1 MARGV
6 WVRTEQLCYISNG
19 PVSDR
24 EVHKHSM
31 VMLLAAL
38 WFGAS
43 LLASETLVMLAAFLV
58 VLGTTVVIHE
68 FGHFAAAKWL
78 GMKVEIFS
86 VGFGKR
92 LFGFQWKETDYR
104 ISLLPLGGYVKITGM
119 DPEEEAARQR
129 HPDAYLMRPKWHQFL
144 VLVAGPAMNILLALA
159 IPFVI
164 GLFFFKAPA
173 YLSQPAV
180 VGAVPIGSSAEE
192 AGIQPGDRIVRFAGI
207 ESPTWSKVRDYTA
220 INDGKPVPV
229 TIERNGQRLELTII
243 PKARQQAGNVVG
255 DAGLLPQDIPAA
267 LPVVAAVQ
275 PGSPA
280 AQAGLQPQDK
290 LLALDGRPIPNFDW
304 FKQSLQ
310 AYENRQMVLT
320 VERKGETLTLT
331 LTPKRIDGEI
341 RIGFVPV
348 PPPPL
353 PLTRERKSLLGAAQ
367 HAVNENIRFI
377 VLTGEAFRQIFRGE
391 RKVSDTLSG
400 PIGIAKASGDAV
412 KFGGLEGLFFIMGL
426 LSLNLGIFNL
436 LPIPVLDGGHIFL
449 LALDAM
455 AGWVGWRLTDDLK
468 QRFNQAGFAVLMLLM
483 VFVMFN
489 DVTRF
494 WWKPGAAEP
503 PPPPPPAVEKP
514 SPEKAPPR

>member
-1 MARGV
+1 MI
-6 WVRTEQLCYISNG
+6 T
-19 PVSDR
+19 
-24 EVHKHSM
+24 M
-31 VMLLAAL
+31 LAAL
-38 WFGAS
+38 WFGAGF
-43 LLASETLVMLAAFLV
+43 LTGETLVMLAAFLV
-58 VLGTTVVIHE
+58 VLGTTVVVHE

-78 GMKVEIFS
+78 GMKVEVFS

-92 LFGFQWKETDYR
+92 LIGFKWKETDYR
-104 ISLLPLGGYVKITGM
+104 LSLLPLGGYVKITGM
-119 DPEEEAARQR
+119 DPEEEAAQQR
-129 HPDAYLMRPKWHQFL
+129 HPDAYLMRPKRHQLL

-173 YLSQPAV
+173 YLNQPAV

-192 AGIQPGDRIVRFAGI
+192 AGIQPGDRIVKFAGV

-220 INDGKPVPV
+220 INDGKPVAV
-229 TIERNGQRLELTII
+229 TVERAGRRIDLTLV
-243 PKARQQAGNVVG
+243 PKARQQAGNIIG
-255 DAGLLPQDIPAA
+255 EAGLLPQDIPAA
-267 LPVVAAVQ
+267 QPVVASVQ
-275 PGSPA
+275 PGTPA
-280 AQAGLQPQDK
+280 AQAGLQPQDR
-290 LLALDGRPIPNFDW
+290 LLTFDGRPIPNFDW

-310 AYENRQMVLT
+310 AYENRRVALT
-320 VERKGETLTLT
+320 VERQGQIIELW

-353 PLTRERKSLLGAAQ
+353 PLVKERKSLLGAAQ
-367 HAVNENIRFI
+367 YAVQENIRFI

-391 RKVSDTLSG
+391 RKVSETLSG

-449 LALDAM
+449 LALEAI
-455 AGWVGWRLTDDLK
+455 AGWIGWRLTDEVK

-494 WWKPGAAEP
+494 WWKPSPVEP
-503 PPPPPPAVEKP
+503 PPPPEKPASAPPAP
-514 SPEKAPPR
+514 SR

>member
-1 MARGV
+1 
-6 WVRTEQLCYISNG
+6 
-19 PVSDR
+19 
-24 EVHKHSM
+24 M
-31 VMLLAAL
+31 VTAIAAL
-38 WFGAS
+38 GFGAS
-43 LLASETLVMLAAFLV
+43 FLTGETLVMLAAFFV

-92 LFGFQWKETDYR
+92 LFGFKWKETDYR
-104 ISLLPLGGYVKITGM
+104 LSLLPLGGYVKITGM
-119 DPEEEAARQR
+119 DPEEEAVQQR
-129 HPDAYLMRPKWHQFL
+129 RPDAYLMRSKWHQFL
-144 VLVAGPAMNILLALA
+144 VLVAGPAMNIALALA

-173 YLSQPAV
+173 YLSQPAI
-180 VGAVPIGSSAEE
+180 VGAVPLGSAAAE
-192 AGIQPGDRIVRFAGI
+192 AGIQPGDRIVKFAGI

-229 TIERNGQRLELTII
+229 TIERAGQRLDLTVV
-243 PKARQQAGNVVG
+243 PKARQQAGNTVG
-255 DAGLLPQDIPAA
+255 DAGLLPSDIPTAQ
-267 LPVVAAVQ
+267 PVIVAVQ

-290 LLALDGRPIPNFDW
+290 LLKFDSQTIPNFDW

-310 AYENRQMVLT
+310 AYENRPVTLT
-320 VERKGETLTLT
+320 VERQGRTLDLS
-331 LTPKRIDGEI
+331 LTPRRIEGEI
-341 RIGFVPV
+341 RIGFVPA

-353 PLTRERKSLLGAAQ
+353 PLTKERKSILGAAQ
-367 HAVNENIRFI
+367 HALNENIRFLA
-377 VLTGEAFRQIFRGE
+377 LTGEAFRQIFRGE
-391 RKVSDTLSG
+391 RKVADVVSG

-449 LALDAM
+449 LTLDAM
-455 AGWVGWRLTDDLK
+455 AGWVGWRLTDDIK
-468 QRFNQAGFAVLMLLM
+468 NRFNQAGFAMLMLLM
-483 VFVMFN
+483 AFVMFN
-489 DVTRF
+489 DVTRL
-494 WWKPGAAEP
+494 WWKSSPAEP
-503 PPPPPPAVEKP
+503 PPPPVENPPPA
-514 SPEKAPPR
+514 R

>member
-1 MARGV
+1 M
-6 WVRTEQLCYISNG
+6 T
-19 PVSDR
+19 
-24 EVHKHSM
+24 
-31 VMLLAAL
+31 MLSGAFWFAAG
-38 WFGAS
+38 F
-43 LLASETLVMLAAFLV
+43 LASETLVMLVAFVV

-78 GMKVEIFS
+78 GMRVEVFS

-92 LFGFQWKETDYR
+92 LLGFRWKETDYR
-104 ISLLPLGGYVKITGM
+104 LSLLPLGGYVKITGM
-119 DPEEEAARQR
+119 DPEEEAVRQQ
-129 HPDAYLMRPKWHQFL
+129 HPDAYLMRPRWHQFV
-144 VLVAGPAMNILLALA
+144 VLVAGPAMNIVLALA

-192 AGIQPGDRIVRFAGI
+192 AGIQPGDRIVKFAGI
-207 ESPTWSKVRDYTA
+207 ENPTWSKVRDYTA

-229 TIERNGQRLELTII
+229 TIERNGQRLELVIV
-243 PKARQQAGNVVG
+243 PKARQQAGNIVG

-290 LLALDGRPIPNFDW
+290 LLALDGHPIPNFDW

-310 AYENRQMVLT
+310 AYENRQVVLT
-320 VERKGETLTLT
+320 VERQGQTLTVA
-331 LTPKRIDGEI
+331 LTPKRMDGEI

-367 HAVNENIRFI
+367 HAINENIRFI
-377 VLTGEAFRQIFRGE
+377 VLTWEALRQIFRGE
-391 RKVSDTLSG
+391 RKVTETLSG

-436 LPIPVLDGGHIFL
+436 LPIPILDGGHIFL
-449 LALDAM
+449 LALDAL
-455 AGWVGWRLTDDLK
+455 AGWVGWRLTDEFK
-468 QRFNQAGFAVLMLLM
+468 QRLNQAGFAVLMLLM

-494 WWKPGAAEP
+494 WWRPGPAEP
-503 PPPPPPAVEKP
+503 LPLPPPAEKP
-514 SPEKAPPR
+514 ATGATDPPR

>member
-1 MARGV
+1 MITV
-6 WVRTEQLCYISNG
+6 I
-19 PVSDR
+19 
-24 EVHKHSM
+24 
-31 VMLLAAL
+31 AAL

-43 LLASETLVMLAAFLV
+43 WLTSEALVTLTAFFV

-86 VGFGKR
+86 VGFGTR
-92 LFGFQWKETDYR
+92 LFGFKWKETDYR
-104 ISLLPLGGYVKITGM
+104 LSLIPLGGYVKITGM
-119 DPEEEAARQR
+119 DPEEEAAQQR

-144 VLVAGPAMNILLALA
+144 VLVAGPAMNIALALA
-159 IPFVI
+159 IPFTI

-180 VGAVPIGSSAEE
+180 VGAVPLGSAAEE
-192 AGIQPGDRIVRFAGI
+192 AGIQPNDRIVKFAGI
-207 ESPTWSKVRDYTA
+207 ESPTWSQVRDYTA
-220 INDGKPVPV
+220 INDSKPVPV
-229 TIERNGQRLELTII
+229 TIERNGQRLDLTLV
-243 PKARQQAGNVVG
+243 PKPRQHAGNTVG
-255 DAGLLPQDIPAA
+255 EAGLLPRDIPTA
-267 LPVVAAVQ
+267 LPVVANVQ
-275 PGSPA
+275 PDSPA

-290 LLALDGRPIPNFDW
+290 LLTFDGRPIPNFDW

-310 AYENRQMVLT
+310 AYENRQATLT
-320 VERKGETLTLT
+320 VERQGQEVELS

-353 PLTRERKSLLGAAQ
+353 ALTKERKSLLGAAQ
-367 HAVNENIRFI
+367 HAINENIRFI

-391 RKVSDTLSG
+391 RKVSDTLAG

-412 KFGGLEGLFFIMGL
+412 KFGGIEGLFFIMGL

-449 LALDAM
+449 LTLDAM
-455 AGWVGWRLTDDLK
+455 AGWVGWRLTDDIK

-494 WWKPGAAEP
+494 WWKPGAVEP
-503 PPPPPPAVEKP
+503 PPPPAAEKP
-514 SPEKAPPR
+514 APPR